1 MHNKRSLLVL
11 PLLSLG
17 LLGLSVAKADDD
29 PHCFTLESFKGT
41 YTVIGHYEGDIAI
54 ALGVRHLD
62 DEGNLTGTFVLN
74 EPEKGSTTGAR
85 TILTGTQ
92 KGSITTLHCNGT
104 GVFTRTATA
113 SNGIVTTTHDDFV
126 VTRAIEKDGKLRV
139 TAIQDAQVTPS
150 SLVSPPVLLTRVWT
164 RVPDPKGE
172 EEWEQ

>member
-1 MHNKRSLLVL
+1 MRNKRSLLVL
-11 PLLSLG
+11 SLVS
-17 LLGLSVAKADDD
+17 LLGLSIAKADDD
-29 PHCFTLESFKGT
+29 SHCFTLESFKGT
-41 YTVIGHYEGDIAI
+41 YAIVAHYEGDIAI
-54 ALGVRHLD
+54 ALGVRHFD

-92 KGSITTLHCNGT
+92 KGSISTLKCNGT
-104 GVFTRTATA
+104 GVITRTATA
-113 SNGIVTTTHDDFV
+113 SNGMVTTTHDDFV
-126 VTRAIEKDGKLRV
+126 VTRAIEKHGKLRV

-164 RVPDPKGE
+164 RVPHPNEE